1 MNGMEFQRAG
11 SFAPPKKDKETP
23 QLLRSQSLN
32 MSMGIQMSVDSLYN
46 HAVRYHKVEKNNELA
61 EASFRA
67 AISRKEDHI
76 PSLVGLGSLLKELG
90 RQDEADEYLHKATGL
105 IMCPAT
111 LPGEAKIRRIAEA
124 RSNSSKTLLP
134 PKKEVPGGEAHKS
147 SPLNSAPKPPPAPIR
162 MGSMKA
168 ILAMNDVMGDVTN
181 KKQALSAVNQG
192 ASSAEAAM
200 LLGGGAPMDAGVGRP
215 LGTGGAAWR
224 LGPGPEAQDGGGA
237 GQAGCT

>member
-1 MNGMEFQRAG
+1 MAYKSMNGMEFQRGG
-11 SFAPPKKDKETP
+11 SFAIQKKEKETP

-32 MSMGIQMSVDSLYN
+32 MAQGIKMSVDSLYN
-46 HAVRYHKVEKNNELA
+46 HGVRYHKVEKNNELA

-90 RQDEADEYLHKATGL
+90 RQEEADEFLHRATGL

-124 RSNSSKTLLP
+124 RSNSSKALLP
-134 PKKEVPGGEAHKS
+134 PRKENIAADGANLVPLGG
-147 SPLNSAPKPPPAPIR
+147 SPRTAGASKPPPVPVR

-181 KKQALSAVNQG
+181 KRSASNPG
-192 ASSAEAAM
+192 R
-200 LLGGGAPMDAGVGRP
+200 LL
-215 LGTGGAAWR
+215 
-224 LGPGPEAQDGGGA
+224 
-237 GQAGCT
+237 

>member
-1 MNGMEFQRAG
+1 MAYKSMNGMEFQRAG
-11 SFAPPKKDKETP
+11 SFAPPKKEKDAP

-32 MSMGIQMSVDSLYN
+32 MAMGIQMSVDSLYN

-124 RSNSSKTLLP
+124 RSNSMKSLV
-134 PKKEVPGGEAHKS
+134 PKKENLAADGAS
-147 SPLNSAPKPPPAPIR
+147 RSPSVNAAPKPPPAPIR

-181 KKQALSAVNQG
+181 KRSSERSAVN
-192 ASSAEAAM
+192 
-200 LLGGGAPMDAGVGRP
+200 PGRV
-215 LGTGGAAWR
+215 L
-224 LGPGPEAQDGGGA
+224 
-237 GQAGCT
+237 